1 METISVQNIEGVVKG
16 LIRKYYS
23 ERMDNVVI
31 AFGTAGDKVLR
42 NIRPLQIRRT
52 VYRSVQLKK
61 ERAVSPTVQAQD
73 AEIILAEPEPV
84 KVSIISREEYE
95 YRKNIDQ
102 FDCWQD
108 PLEAATVNTTFIEGS
123 GDAEATARELLCEV
137 EKSNSYILI
146 SGFGGD
152 FAQDLHMAFS
162 LLLKERNIPHLNVII
177 KPSREDLKRRKI
189 AESGIKKLEAVCGKP
204 RIYDNERLIE
214 KNKEFVR
221 EKDGVIRKIN
231 VRIARDV
238 EVYSTRLS
246 NASELLKYQLSA

>member
-102 FDCWQD
+102 FDCWQ
-108 PLEAATVNTTFIEGS
+108 EAATVNTTFIEGS

-177 KPSREDLKRRKI
+177 KPSREDLKRRKT
-189 AESGIKKLEAVCGKP
+189 AESGIKKLEAACGKP

-214 KNKEFVR
+214 KNKEYAR

>member
-1 METISVQNIEGVVKG
+1 M
-16 LIRKYYS
+16 
-23 ERMDNVVI
+23 
-31 AFGTAGDKVLR
+31 
-42 NIRPLQIRRT
+42 
-52 VYRSVQLKK
+52 
-61 ERAVSPTVQAQD
+61 
-73 AEIILAEPEPV
+73 
-84 KVSIISREEYE
+84 
-95 YRKNIDQ
+95 
-102 FDCWQD
+102 
-108 PLEAATVNTTFIEGS
+108 NTTFIESS

-214 KNKEFVR
+214 KNKEFAR